1 MEREEKRGRE
11 RRIDSHSRRVE
22 CGQERGE
29 KGVLAVACSLWP
41 VGLNSSY
48 SISINQK
55 GKMIFLFFWGG
66 VWVSGGL
73 GCFYNVILSS
83 GWMDMGNFDF
93 WLTINPWATDPF

>member
-1 MEREEKRGRE
+1 
-11 RRIDSHSRRVE
+11 
-22 CGQERGE
+22 
-29 KGVLAVACSLWP
+29 
-41 VGLNSSY
+41 
-48 SISINQK
+48 
-55 GKMIFLFFWGG
+55 MIFFLFFWGG